1 MQQHSLNKSIAQI
14 KPPHMGPGS
23 PFHQKA
29 NEPASCHDNL
39 QGAAMD
45 SPLQQTLREQAEL
58 FRQLTENIQEVFWLA
73 SADECQVFYVSR
85 SYEDIWGRSCESL
98 LRDPMSWLEA
108 VHPEDRPRV
117 EAELALDRG
126 HRFTREYRIVRPGGT
141 IRWILA
147 RGFSVP
153 DEKGSPYRIAGLA
166 EDITE
171 RKQAAQAARK
181 SASDLAEAQRLAR
194 MGSWSFDLRTKEV
207 VWSDELCRIFG
218 LEKSEF
224 NGTYEAFV
232 SCVHPD
238 DRPRVL
244 RIGTKARADGHPFE
258 MEYRIVTPRGEEKVI
273 REIGGPMKDDE
284 GQFVGLIGSAQDIT
298 GRKQAGENLQRLAA
312 IVESSDDAIISN
324 DLEGGILTWNP
335 AAGRMMGYEAKEI
348 IGQNVALLIPENLRA
363 MKVAHLEKLRKGRR
377 IQHCE
382 TIRLKKDGTP
392 VAVSLT
398 ISPVRDASGQ
408 ITGASTVMRDLSERE
423 QAEKKLME
431 SEMRYRLLFENMV
444 EGFAL
449 CRMLVEEGRPQ
460 DFVYLEVNQVFEK
473 MTGLRN
479 IAGRKASE
487 VLPGRHESD
496 PEFLERYARVAR
508 TGQPEQFEIYF
519 VALKDW
525 YSISVYCPAK
535 GYFVAVFAVITGR
548 KQAEQRMQMF
558 SQEIVAAREEERKL
572 VSSVLH
578 HDVGSLAVG
587 ISAYLDAI
595 EKDLRSEKLGKALQW
610 MKRTRELF
618 DQSVAQLKRLA
629 VELRPP
635 DLDVLG
641 LRAVLKQQFS
651 QITKQKETRIRF
663 SGTLWRRRLSANA
676 TTVLFRVAQEA
687 LNNAINHGHATQVD
701 FRLGASKGK
710 VSLTVRDNG
719 TGFDAS
725 EQRARVSSSLGLR
738 VMQEMAASA
747 GGDFTVDSGRGQ
759 GTTVR
764 VSLPIGAAD
773 LGPAD
778 AAPREETA
786 EPGEKNRSV
795 RRRSRSRRRSRA

>member
-1 MQQHSLNKSIAQI
+1 V
-14 KPPHMGPGS
+14 
-23 PFHQKA
+23 
-29 NEPASCHDNL
+29 DL
-39 QGAAMD
+39 Q
-45 SPLQQTLREQAEL
+45 SQLTLREQAEL

-73 SADECQVFYVSR
+73 SADQRQVFYVSR

-117 EAELALDRG
+117 EAEVARDRG
-126 HRFTREYRIVRPGGT
+126 HRFTHEYRIVRPDGT
-141 IRWILA
+141 IRWVLT
-147 RGFSVP
+147 RGFSVS
-153 DEKGSPYRIAGLA
+153 DTGGHPYRIAGLA

-171 RKQAAQAARK
+171 CKQAGQALRK
-181 SASDLAEAQRLAR
+181 SQSDLAEAQRLAR

-207 VWSDELCRIFG
+207 VWSDELYRIFG

-232 SCVHPD
+232 VCVHPD

-273 REIGGPMKDDE
+273 REIGGPIKDDE
-284 GQFVGLIGSAQDIT
+284 GQLVGLIGSAQDIT
-298 GRKQAGENLQRLAA
+298 GRKQAGENLLQ
-312 IVESSDDAIISN
+312 
-324 DLEGGILTWNP
+324 
-335 AAGRMMGYEAKEI
+335 
-348 IGQNVALLIPENLRA
+348 
-363 MKVAHLEKLRKGRR
+363 
-377 IQHCE
+377 
-382 TIRLKKDGTP
+382 
-392 VAVSLT
+392 
-398 ISPVRDASGQ
+398 
-408 ITGASTVMRDLSERE
+408 
-423 QAEKKLME
+423 

-444 EGFAL
+444 EGFAF
-449 CRMLVEEGRPQ
+449 CRVLFEQGRPR
-460 DFVYLEVNQVFEK
+460 DFIYLEVNRAFEK

-479 IAGRKASE
+479 VVGRKGSD
-487 VLPGRHESD
+487 VIPGRFEMD
-496 PEFLERYARVAR
+496 LGFWERYGRVVL
-508 TGQPEQFEIYF
+508 TGQAERFDRYDP
-519 VALKDW
+519 VLKKW
-525 YSISVYCPAK
+525 FSISAYCPRK
-535 GYFVAVFAVITGR
+535 EHYITVLHDITGR

-610 MKRTRELF
+610 MKRTRGLF
-618 DQSVAQLKRLA
+618 DQSVARLKRLA
-629 VELRPP
+629 IELRPP

-641 LRAVLKQQFS
+641 LRAVLKQQFT
-651 QITKQKETRIRF
+651 QISKLKGTRIRF
-663 SGTLWRRRLSANA
+663 KETLGKNRLSANA

-710 VSLTVRDNG
+710 VSLTVCDNG

-747 GGDFTVDSGRGQ
+747 GGDFNIDSGQGQ

-764 VSLPIGAAD
+764 VSLPIEAAN
-773 LGPAD
+773 LGPAG

-786 EPGEKNRSV
+786 EPEEKSRSV